1 MQVLITWRIEGE
13 INKTYF
19 LRLRGIVL
27 IIVEL

>member
-19 LRLRGIVL
+19 FTLTRYSINYS
-27 IIVEL
+27 